1 MGSPIV
7 VPEYLREA
15 RETSAEGLAWLN
27 RLPWL
32 VADACR
38 RWGME
43 IVGAP
48 YDGGVCGWVAPA
60 RQAGGVRQAG
70 VDAVLKVSWPHPEA
84 ATEAA
89 ALRWWDGAGAV
100 RLLAEDSEAWVMLLE
115 RCLPGTP
122 LRDARL
128 PNERGLAI
136 GVELLNALWGK
147 GLPAGDNSPFD
158 SMLQI
163 CNGWADLA
171 ERRVEEYGAALQAL
185 GTDPGILTLGVE
197 LLRTLPCSADR
208 QVLVHGD
215 FNPGNVLAAGRMPYL
230 AIDPKPMVGDPAY
243 DPWSLVAQLDW
254 PFRLTEAARVVPQR
268 IHRLAESLD
277 LAPERI
283 AAWGVA
289 RDVEGGLW
297 AASEGNVA
305 DGAKWIRSA
314 TVVAPMLG

>member
-1 MGSPIV
+1 V
-7 VPEYLREA
+7 VHEYLRKA
-15 RETSAEGLAWLN
+15 RETSAEGLAWLDQ
-27 RLPWL
+27 LPSL
-32 VADACR
+32 VAEACR
-38 RWGME
+38 RWGLE
-43 IVGAP
+43 IAGMP
-48 YDGGVCGWVAPA
+48 YDGGMSGWVAP
-60 RQAGGVRQAG
+60 VRQAG
-70 VDAVLKVSWPHPEA
+70 DDAVLKVTWPHAEA

-115 RCLPGTP
+115 RCVPGTP
-122 LRDARL
+122 LRDAGL

-136 GVELLNALWGK
+136 GAELLNALWDK
-147 GLPAGDNSPFD
+147 GLPAGDGPPFD
-158 SMLQI
+158 SMAQT

-171 ERRVEEYGAALQAL
+171 ERRIEQHGAALQAL

-197 LLRTLPCSADR
+197 LLRTLPRSAER

-215 FNPGNVLAAGRMPYL
+215 FNPGNVLAARRVPYL
-230 AIDPKPMVGDPAY
+230 AVDPKPMVGDPAY

-254 PFRLTEAARVVPQR
+254 PFRLADAARIVPQR
-268 IHRLAESLD
+268 ICRLAESLD

-297 AASEGNVA
+297 AASEGNAAV
-305 DGAKWIRSA
+305 GAKWIRSA
-314 TVVAPMLG
+314 MLVAPMLG